1 MGHGSGAGRFS
12 AILVLGRIR
21 NWDYARGHGN
31 DDLNVLTPDLAHSG
45 KGARHGP
52 LDRRAS
58 SNRLQSTSRKCPAAP
73 QNSGRVFSRGD
84 VIGPRA
90 RENRPNGGETVASVV
105 AET

>member
-1 MGHGSGAGRFS
+1 MSHGSGAGRFS

-52 LDRRAS
+52 SAPIHLPQMPRGA
-58 SNRLQSTSRKCPAAP
+58 TEAAFLV
-73 QNSGRVFSRGD
+73 GVM
-84 VIGPRA
+84 
-90 RENRPNGGETVASVV
+90 
-105 AET
+105 